1 MQKATKVQKRR
12 IRKVASKFIDSHA
25 HLDDQR
31 FDKDR
36 DEVIRSLY
44 ENEVEAVLNPGSDL
58 NSSKEALAMAEKY
71 PFIYAAVGC
80 HPHDSRYMSDDH
92 LNIFK
97 EMAKNKKVIGIG
109 EIGLDYYYDNSDR
122 IREEK
127 EEAAEKDDYERAAEL
142 KVQEIRIE
150 AKIKDLSVEYENV
163 LLTEDDIAYVIEAW
177 TKIPVQR
184 ITEAEADKLIHLEK
198 RLHRRVVGQ
207 HPAVTS
213 LAKAIRR
220 NRSGFKKRKK
230 PSSFIFVGPTGVG
243 KTELARTLAYELF
256 GNEDAMIRLDMSEY
270 MEKHTVSKLIG
281 APPGYVG
288 FDQAGFLTE
297 KVRRRPYSVI
307 LLDEIEKAHEDVF
320 NILLQ
325 ILEDGRLTDNQG
337 RTVNF
342 ENTVVIMTS
351 NAGTSMKANRIG
363 FGNKE
368 YEAMESKVKDALRQT
383 FRPEFLN
390 RIDDIIVFSELTR
403 EELSQIADLMLKE
416 VKKDAEEKKITL
428 LVTDKMKDLILEKG
442 YNTKFGAR
450 PLRRA
455 IQKYVEDEISE
466 AYLRG
471 ILKEG
476 STVNVDVNEE
486 GKTVL
491 TVV

>member
-1 MQKATKVQKRR
+1 MNCYYPL
-12 IRKVASKFIDSHA
+12 IDQLVTPSITPFLTVSYT
-25 HLDDQR
+25 HLD
-31 FDKDR
+31 
-36 DEVIRSLY
+36 VY
-44 ENEVEAVLNPGSDL
+44 
-58 NSSKEALAMAEKY
+58 
-71 PFIYAAVGC
+71 
-80 HPHDSRYMSDDH
+80 
-92 LNIFK
+92 
-97 EMAKNKKVIGIG
+97 
-109 EIGLDYYYDNSDR
+109 
-122 IREEK
+122 
-127 EEAAEKDDYERAAEL
+127 
-142 KVQEIRIE
+142 
-150 AKIKDLSVEYENV
+150 
-163 LLTEDDIAYVIEAW
+163 
-177 TKIPVQR
+177 
-184 ITEAEADKLIHLEK
+184 K
-198 RLHRRVVGQ
+198 RQ
-207 HPAVTS
+207 
-213 LAKAIRR
+213 
-220 NRSGFKKRKK
+220 
-230 PSSFIFVGPTGVG
+230 
-243 KTELARTLAYELF
+243 
-256 GNEDAMIRLDMSEY
+256 
-270 MEKHTVSKLIG
+270 
-281 APPGYVG
+281 
-288 FDQAGFLTE
+288 
-297 KVRRRPYSVI
+297 
-307 LLDEIEKAHEDVF
+307 
-320 NILLQ
+320 
-325 ILEDGRLTDNQG
+325 
-337 RTVNF
+337 
-342 ENTVVIMTS
+342 VVIMTS